1 MPDKPE
7 ALSAEQLDEMTP
19 DERLQAF
26 QDRIVTDEAALPSDF
41 LERVQDR
48 ARDLG
53 QRPAKKTG

>member
-1 MPDKPE
+1 MPDEPE

-19 DERLQAF
+19 DERLHAF
-26 QDRIVTDEAALPSDF
+26 QDRIVTDETALPSDF

>member
-26 QDRIVTDEAALPSDF
+26 QDRIVTDETALPSDF
-41 LERVQDR
+41 LERVQDH